1 MSFTKKKKATNFDD
15 LVKVVLETAFREIDV
30 DGDGTLDSE
39 ELKAVG
45 FSIEVM
51 QRFDTNRDGKLDQS
65 EFVDALSAAVSTK
78 SDPDAANKIV
88 SESVQLVTRV
98 LKDRHKK
105 DAAAS
110 EELTAAAKA
119 AAKELAAAKAEL
131 GALAEGKA
139 AMARELAAAKS
150 EASAANAKIAK
161 LMASDCKG
169 AAPCAPAPV
178 AAPAAPAAAAPS
190 DAAEFGFLVR
200 TGALLVLG
208 GCFLVAAQSMGVL
221 DEAGLLAMGLPPP
234 AATLLAA
241 FGPSCPACPPCKLF
255 GRGRR

>member
-15 LVKVVLETAFREIDV
+15 LVKVVLETAFREIDL

-78 SDPDAANKIV
+78 SDPDAANKI
-88 SESVQLVTRV
+88 
-98 LKDRHKK
+98 
-105 DAAAS
+105 AAARS
-110 EELTAAAKA
+110 SRRRKPSSARSPRARRPW
-119 AAKELAAAKAEL
+119 
-131 GALAEGKA
+131 
-139 AMARELAAAKS
+139 RELAAAKS
-150 EASAANAKIAK
+150 GAAANAKIAK

-169 AAPCAPAPV
+169 AAPCAPAPAA
-178 AAPAAPAAAAPS
+178 AAPAPAAAAPS

-200 TGALLVLG
+200 TALLALG

-221 DEAGLLAMGLPPP
+221 DEAGLVAMGLPPP

-241 FGPSCPACPPCKLF
+241 FGPSGPACPPCKLF

>member
-119 AAKELAAAKAEL
+119 AAKELAAAKVEL

-178 AAPAAPAAAAPS
+178 AAAPS

-221 DEAGLLAMGLPPP
+221 DEAGLVAMGLPPP
-234 AATLLAA
+234 AATVLAA